1 MNRSMLKALELGFA
15 ISGMILFGALGGIWL
30 DQWLNTTPIC
40 TFIGIFGGVA
50 SAFKYLL
57 DWTKE
62 N

>member
-1 MNRSMLKALELGFA
+1 MNRSILKALELGFA

-30 DQWLNTTPIC
+30 DQWLKTTPIF
-40 TFIGIFGGVA
+40 TFVGIFGGVG